1 MVAAS
6 LSMSDAASAS
16 GRTPSIAAVKAVTA
30 DLLGADYFTL
40 LGLPRQFEMTKATLD
55 DRFRQLQR
63 EVHPDRFAA
72 SDDASRR
79 ASMMLAT
86 QINAAYQTLRSPL
99 KRAMYLL
106 EQAGVEVGAESNT
119 AMSPDFL
126 MSQMMWREQVADAR
140 AAKDTGALEGLQSEI
155 ADDIRDAYADLGQAL
170 DHASEQT
177 SHQTS
182 KQENQTHAAVEGVRR
197 LMFLEKL
204 REEIEDA
211 IFALDDL

>member
-1 MVAAS
+1 MSVVVVS
-6 LSMSDAASAS
+6 LSMSDVASA
-16 GRTPSIAAVKAVTA
+16 PSITPLMTAANAVTA

-40 LGLPRQFEMTKATLD
+40 LSLPRQFKLTTAMLD
-55 DRFRQLQR
+55 DRFRLLQR

-106 EQAGVEVGAESNT
+106 ELAGVDVAAESNT
-119 AMSPDFL
+119 AMSADFL

-140 AAKDTGALEGLQSEI
+140 AARDTGALEALQSAI
-155 ADDIRDAYADLGQAL
+155 ADDIRDAYADLGHAL
-170 DHASEQT
+170 DHAAGDKNLMQS
-177 SHQTS
+177 
-182 KQENQTHAAVEGVRR
+182 AVEGVRR

-204 REEIEDA
+204 RDEIEDA
-211 IFALDDL
+211 IFALEDL

>member
-1 MVAAS
+1 MSEMSVAPGQA
-6 LSMSDAASAS
+6 
-16 GRTPSIAAVKAVTA
+16 ITA

-40 LGLPRQFEMTKATLD
+40 LGLPQQFEVTTAALD
-55 DRFRQLQR
+55 ERFRQLQR

-72 SDDASRR
+72 ADDAARR

-99 KRAMYLL
+99 KRAIYLL
-106 EQAGVEVGAESNT
+106 ELSGVDVGAESNT
-119 AMSPDFL
+119 AMSPEFL

-140 AAKDTGALEGLQSEI
+140 AAKDTAALAQLQTEI
-155 ADDIRDAYADLGQAL
+155 SGDIRDAYADLAVSFNAPG
-170 DHASEQT
+170 
-177 SHQTS
+177 
-182 KQENQTHAAVEGVRR
+182 NQDKDQLQDAVEGVRR

-211 IFALDDL
+211 VFALEDF

>member
-6 LSMSDAASAS
+6 RSMSD
-16 GRTPSIAAVKAVTA
+16 VKAAPGVAITA
-30 DLLGADYFTL
+30 DLLGADFFTL
-40 LGLPRQFEMTKATLD
+40 LGLPKRFELDTLALD
-55 DRFRQLQR
+55 ARFRELQR

-72 SDDASRR
+72 ADDAARR

-99 KRAMYLL
+99 KRASYLL
-106 EQAGVEVGAESNT
+106 EQAGIDIGAESNT
-119 AMSPDFL
+119 AMSPEFL

-140 AAKDTGALEGLQSEI
+140 GDKNLSELERLQAEI
-155 ADDIRDAYADLGQAL
+155 ADDIRDDYSDLAVML
-170 DHASEQT
+170 D
-177 SHQTS
+177 
-182 KQENQTHAAVEGVRR
+182 QENRAHDAVEGVRR

-211 IFALDDL
+211 VFALEDL

>member
-1 MVAAS
+1 VVVAS
-6 LSMSDAASAS
+6 PSMSDAATAS
-16 GRTPSIAAVKAVTA
+16 GQAPGGDAVTA
-30 DLLGADYFTL
+30 NLLGADYFTL
-40 LGLPRQFEMTKATLD
+40 LGLPKQFGLTMATLD
-55 DRFRQLQR
+55 ERFRQLQR

-72 SDDASRR
+72 ADDASRR

-99 KRAMYLL
+99 KRAIYLL
-106 EQAGVEVGAESNT
+106 EQAGVDVGAESNT

-140 AAKDTGALEGLQSEI
+140 AAKDTGTLAALQSEI
-155 ADDIRDAYADLGQAL
+155 ADDIRDAYVDLGRAL
-170 DHASEQT
+170 DQSSDNAP
-177 SHQTS
+177 
-182 KQENQTHAAVEGVRR
+182 KQENPLQTAVEGVRR

-211 IFALDDL
+211 IFALEDL

>member
-1 MVAAS
+1 
-6 LSMSDAASAS
+6 MSDAQ
-16 GRTPSIAAVKAVTA
+16 AAPGFAVTA
-30 DLLGADYFTL
+30 DLLGADFFTL
-40 LGLPRQFEMTKATLD
+40 LGLPKQFELNTAALD

-72 SDDASRR
+72 ADDAARR

-99 KRAMYLL
+99 KRASYLL
-106 EQAGVEVGAESNT
+106 EQDGIDIGAESNT

-140 AAKDTGALEGLQSEI
+140 SAKNLSELERLQTEI
-155 ADDIRDAYADLGQAL
+155 ADDIRDAYSDLAHLL
-170 DHASEQT
+170 DQE
-177 SHQTS
+177 
-182 KQENQTHAAVEGVRR
+182 KQPQQAVEGVRR

-204 REEIEDA
+204 REEIENA
-211 IFALDDL
+211 IYALEDL

>member
-1 MVAAS
+1 MVVAS
-6 LSMSDAASAS
+6 LSMSEMSVAPDRA
-16 GRTPSIAAVKAVTA
+16 ITA

-40 LGLPRQFEMTKATLD
+40 LGLPQQFEVTTAALD
-55 DRFRQLQR
+55 ERFRQLQR

-72 SDDASRR
+72 ADDAARR

-99 KRAMYLL
+99 KRAIYLL
-106 EQAGVEVGAESNT
+106 ELSGVDVGAESNT
-119 AMSPDFL
+119 AMSPEFL

-140 AAKDTGALEGLQSEI
+140 AAKDTAALAQLQTEI
-155 ADDIRDAYADLGQAL
+155 SGDIRDAYADLAVSFNAPG
-170 DHASEQT
+170 
-177 SHQTS
+177 
-182 KQENQTHAAVEGVRR
+182 NQDKDQLQDAVEGVRR

-211 IFALDDL
+211 VFALEDF